1 MTQSPSQPPNDPRRN
16 DERLRDQPPATGPL
30 RPLSFDEMVAM
41 FVAFLSLGGVL
52 FWGLTRGEIAL
63 FDDASTVAN
72 PSADAARVDGRLGAA
87 DVRRGDEAALPD
99 ADAIVEGE
107 PDFVD
112 AAVES
117 AIVEPA
123 PEGSARRE
131 LAERAAARRERLAQR
146 KPVWRDVRDGVA
158 GAAAG
163 VAGVAATADGAS
175 AEAPDAAAVTDP
187 ELSEPTAEAPAG
199 EGAPPSAAATAEPQ
213 EAIAFTDVPD
223 DYWAKPYIDALSS
236 RDLIAGYDDG
246 SFKPDQPVTRAQIA
260 NIVSRTFDL
269 TADKAD
275 LEFSDVT
282 PDYWARESIGES
294 VKGGF
299 MTGFPDDTFAPNQ
312 PVTRTQAFTTLV
324 TGLGIAPPT
333 NIQAAIDRYEDA
345 NAIPNWA
352 TEKVAAATAGSL
364 VVNYPEISQLSP
376 TEPTSRAEL
385 SAMIYQAL
393 VQEGVVEPIESQYVV
408 KP

>member
-72 PSADAARVDGRLGAA
+72 LGADTARVDGRLGAA
-87 DVRRGDEAALPD
+87 GIGLGDEGAALPE
-99 ADAIVEGE
+99 ADTIVEGE

-112 AAVES
+112 DAVES

-131 LAERAAARRERLAQR
+131 LAERAAARRARLAQR
-146 KPVWRDVRDGVA
+146 QPMWRDGVA

-175 AEAPDAAAVTDP
+175 AEAPDAAAV
-187 ELSEPTAEAPAG
+187 SEPESPEATAEAPAG
-199 EGAPPSAAATAEPQ
+199 EGAAPSAAATAEPQ

-246 SFKPDQPVTRAQIA
+246 SFRPDQPVTRAQIA

-282 PDYWARESIGES
+282 SDYWARESIGES

-312 PVTRTQAFTTLV
+312 PVTRAQSLTTLV

-352 TEKVAAATAGSL
+352 TEKVAAATAGNL
-364 VVNYPEISQLSP
+364 VVNYPEISQLNP

-393 VQEGVVEPIESQYVV
+393 VEEGVVEPIESQYVV